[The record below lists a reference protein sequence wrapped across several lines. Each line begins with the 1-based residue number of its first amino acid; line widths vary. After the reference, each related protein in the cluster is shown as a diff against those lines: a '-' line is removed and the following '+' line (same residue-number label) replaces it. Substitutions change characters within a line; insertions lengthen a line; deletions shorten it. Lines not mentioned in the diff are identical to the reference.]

1 MTTDNQNL
9 PMYVAA
15 ISDVGATQ
23 PESSGTGYV
32 TLRLVGELDLGGAT
46 ILATSL
52 QEPLATGHN
61 CVRLDL
67 AELTFCDAAGLGAL
81 LEWHR
86 RFAEIGGTLLLANVR
101 PSVARIMRLTKADT
115 VLHIAG

>member
-9 PMYVAA
+9 PIYVTA
-15 ISDVGATQ
+15 ISDVGAKQ
-23 PESSGTGYV
+23 PESSG
-32 TLRLVGELDLGGAT
+32 TLRLVGELDLAGVT
-46 ILATSL
+46 ILATTL
-52 QEPLATGHN
+52 QEPLATGRN
-61 CVRLDL
+61 YLRLDL

-86 RFAEIGGTLLLANVR
+86 RFADIGGALLLANVR

-115 VLHIAG
+115 VLRIVG